1 MTKQNFIK
9 IMNALEA
16 QYNYDE
22 LHSKSLAKVLGLE
35 ESSMYNNGS
44 LVDCMISVMAFGF
57 NDSKR
62 AEESIRHFMYDY
74 GFGKENSY
82 RSFTVEDLW
91 DNLHSTCIHR
101 QLMSE
106 PDRNKINTTQAIF
119 LNIDKLIKMHQDNSS
134 YNELSNIVLALK
146 INIDVLRNFSSNSD
160 KEFFLVDTNHKIEPK
175 EHVSNFHYESN
186 TSQINQPNN
195 ADSA

>member
-1 MTKQNFIK
+1 MTKHNFIN
-9 IMNALEA
+9 IINALEA
-16 QYNYDE
+16 QYKYDE

-35 ESSMYNNGS
+35 EGSMYNNGS

-62 AEESIRHFMYDY
+62 AEESIRHFMYDD
-74 GFGKENSY
+74 GFGKENSP

-91 DNLHSTCIHR
+91 DNLHSTCIYR
-101 QLMSE
+101 QQMSE

-186 TSQINQPNN
+186 TSQINQLNN
-195 ADSA
+195 ADNT